1 MIITPQSLRG
11 IYIGFNTIFNKAL
24 EEAKPLYTEVA
35 TITPSATDSE
45 TYAWLNDIPSMRE
58 WVGEREVQN
67 ISASG
72 YTIRAIGEKLF
83 ANSGKKRYNEFEV
96 KKDVKH

>member
-1 MIITPQSLRG
+1 
-11 IYIGFNTIFNKAL
+11 
-24 EEAKPLYTEVA
+24 
-35 TITPSATDSE
+35 
-45 TYAWLNDIPSMRE
+45 MRE